1 LHETTCIKKET
12 EMKIF
17 LRNIAVIMTA
27 TTLAG
32 CTSEN
37 STTTSNASPQTP
49 DVASVDGSVYLLD
62 TEPEGAG
69 NVIKV
74 REEAGTDD
82 DLLVVGR
89 IGGST
94 APWIDG
100 RAAFTI
106 VDLSLKSCND
116 TLEDRCP
123 TPWDYCCETGKLP
136 KSMALVKFVDETD
149 QVVKADARSLFDLKE
164 LSTVVI
170 KGTAKRDEAGNLT
183 VLASGLF
190 VKQR

>member
-1 LHETTCIKKET
+1 
-12 EMKIF
+12 MKLF
-17 LRNIAVIMTA
+17 LRYTVVMMVA

-32 CTSEN
+32 CTSES
-37 STTTSNASPQTP
+37 STTTSNASTQVP
-49 DVASVDGSVYLLD
+49 DVATVDGTAYLLD

-89 IGGST
+89 IGGSSD
-94 APWIDG
+94 PWIDG

-106 VDLSLKSCND
+106 VDLSVKSCND
-116 TLEDRCP
+116 TLDDKCP
-123 TPWDYCCETGKLP
+123 TPWDYCCETSKLP
-136 KSMALVKFVDETD
+136 NSTALVKFVDETD
-149 QVVKADARSLFDLKE
+149 QVVKADARTLFDLQE

-190 VKQR
+190 VKQK

>member
-1 LHETTCIKKET
+1 
-12 EMKIF
+12 MKIF
-17 LRNIAVIMTA
+17 LRYIAAMIVA

-32 CTSEN
+32 CASEN

-49 DVASVDGSVYLLD
+49 DVTSVDGSVYLLD

-69 NVIKV
+69 DVIKI
-74 REEAGTDD
+74 REEVGTDD

-89 IGGST
+89 IGGSSN
-94 APWIDG
+94 PWIDG

-106 VDLSLKSCND
+106 VDLSVKSCND
-116 TLEDRCP
+116 TLDDKCP
-123 TPWDYCCETGKLP
+123 TPWDYCCETSKLP
-136 KSMALVKFVDETD
+136 KSTALVKFVDETD
-149 QVVKADARSLFDLKE
+149 QVIKADARSLFDLQE

-170 KGTAKRDEAGNLT
+170 KGTAKRDQTGNLT

-190 VKQR
+190 VKQK

>member
-1 LHETTCIKKET
+1 
-12 EMKIF
+12 MKLF
-17 LRNIAVIMTA
+17 LRYTVVMMVA

-32 CTSEN
+32 CTSES
-37 STTTSNASPQTP
+37 STTTSNASPQVP
-49 DVASVDGSVYLLD
+49 DVATVDGTAYLLD

-69 NVIKV
+69 NVIQV

-89 IGGST
+89 IGGSSD
-94 APWIDG
+94 PWIDG

-106 VDLSLKSCND
+106 VDLSVKSCND
-116 TLEDRCP
+116 TLDDKCP
-123 TPWDYCCETGKLP
+123 TPWDYCCETSKLP
-136 KSMALVKFVDETD
+136 NSTALVKFVDKAN
-149 QVVKADARSLFDLKE
+149 QVVKADARTIFDLQE

-183 VLASGLF
+183 VLAYGLF
-190 VKQR
+190 VKQK

>member
-1 LHETTCIKKET
+1 
-12 EMKIF
+12 MKLF
-17 LRNIAVIMTA
+17 LRYTVVMMVA

-32 CTSEN
+32 CTSES
-37 STTTSNASPQTP
+37 STTTSNASTQVP
-49 DVASVDGSVYLLD
+49 DVATVDGTAYLLD

-89 IGGST
+89 IGGSSD
-94 APWIDG
+94 PWIDG

-106 VDLSLKSCND
+106 VDLSVKSCND
-116 TLEDRCP
+116 TLDDKCP
-123 TPWDYCCETGKLP
+123 TPWDYCCETSKLP
-136 KSMALVKFVDETD
+136 NSTALVKFVDKAD
-149 QVVKADARSLFDLKE
+149 QVVKADARTIFDLQE

-190 VKQR
+190 VKQK

>member
-1 LHETTCIKKET
+1 MKSFPLHTIV
-12 EMKIF
+12 MI
-17 LRNIAVIMTA
+17 LA
-27 TTLAG
+27 TMLAG
-32 CTSEN
+32 CASETD
-37 STTTSNASPQTP
+37 TTTSNDSPQP
-49 DVASVDGSVYLLD
+49 SDVTSVDGSVYLLD
-62 TEPEGAG
+62 TEPEGAV

-82 DLLVVGR
+82 DLLLVGR

-94 APWIDG
+94 DPWIDG

-116 TLEDRCP
+116 TLKDRCP

-136 KSMALVKFVDETD
+136 TSMALVKFVDETD
-149 QVVKADARSLFDLKE
+149 QVVKADARSLFDLQE

>member
-1 LHETTCIKKET
+1 
-12 EMKIF
+12 MKIVTWQA
-17 LRNIAVIMTA
+17 IVMIVT

-32 CTSEN
+32 CASES
-37 STTTSNASPQTP
+37 STTTSNPSPEQSE
-49 DVASVDGSVYLLD
+49 VAAVDGTVYLLD

-74 REEAGTDD
+74 REEAGAGD

-89 IGGST
+89 IGGSNN
-94 APWIDG
+94 PWIGG

-106 VDLSLKSCND
+106 VDLSVKSCND
-116 TLEDRCP
+116 TLDDKCP

-136 KSMALVKFVDETD
+136 TSTALVKFMDETD
-149 QVVKADARSLFDLKE
+149 QVVRADARLLFDVQE

-170 KGTAKRDEAGNLT
+170 KGKAKRDEAGNLT

-190 VKQR
+190 VKQK